1 MFCFGVLIDI
11 TDHKSILST
20 KVATLVK
27 EFVKIQHSIDVN
39 SVNCKITRMH
49 CEAQGR
55 RSGRICSRK
64 EHAEVE
70 ALRGRCIAACAD
82 QMLSLQELKEMC
94 KRKQARCWPTDDR

>member
-11 TDHKSILST
+11 TADHEYFVDESCDFGE
-20 KVATLVK
+20 LVC
-27 EFVKIQHSIDVN
+27 ENQHSIDVN

-64 EHAEVE
+64 EHAQVE

-94 KRKQARCWPTDDR
+94 KRKQARCWLTDNG